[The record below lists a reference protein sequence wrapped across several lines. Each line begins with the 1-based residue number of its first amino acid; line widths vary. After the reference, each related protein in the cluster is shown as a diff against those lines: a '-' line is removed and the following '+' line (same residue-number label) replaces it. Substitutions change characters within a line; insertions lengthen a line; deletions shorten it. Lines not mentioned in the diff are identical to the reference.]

1 MIRFLLSKIPS
12 IVLVLVATSI
22 IAFLLPRFA
31 PGDPAQTIAGP
42 EASPEQVQA
51 IREALGLDQPLVV
64 QYLDWAGGLFTGDLG
79 QSFIFNR
86 PVAEL
91 IGDRLSSTVELALL
105 AAVFMIVIGL
115 GLGILGGSADSR
127 ATRFAADSVNTF
139 LIATPAFLVGL
150 LLIVLFGVTWRVL
163 PVSGEVGLTEDFGI
177 GIQYLVLP
185 ALALGLAMA
194 PGISRLLQTTMLS
207 TRGEEFVDLARAKG
221 ASPRRI
227 TYRHVLRTSLG
238 AAVVA
243 IGLRIGELLG
253 GAIIIEAIF
262 ARNGL
267 GQLAV
272 QAVNSRDYQL
282 VQVLV
287 MAAVLIAVLSQLIT
301 EVILAALDPRVRL
314 DA

>member
-12 IVLVLVATSI
+12 ILLVLVATSV

-31 PGDPAQTIAGP
+31 PGDPAQTIAGS
-42 EASPEQVQA
+42 EATPDQVEA
-51 IREALGLDQPLVV
+51 IRVSLGLDQPLFV
-64 QYLDWAGGLFTGDLG
+64 QYFTWLGGVFRGELG
-79 QSFIFNR
+79 TSYIFNR
-86 PVAEL
+86 PVSDL
-91 IGDRLSSTVELALL
+91 IGARLESTVELALL
-105 AAVFMIVIGL
+105 ATVFMIVIGI
-115 GLGILGGSADSR
+115 GLGVLGGSSRTRASRIATDSI
-127 ATRFAADSVNTF
+127 NTL

-150 LLIVLFGVTWRVL
+150 LLIVLFGVTWRLL
-163 PVSGEVGLTEDFGI
+163 PVSGEVALSEDFGI
-177 GIQYLVLP
+177 GMQYLLLP
-185 ALALGLAMA
+185 ALSLGLAMA
-194 PGISRLLQTTMLS
+194 PGIARLLQTTMIA
-207 TRGEEFVDLARAKG
+207 TRGEEFIDLAFAKG

-243 IGLRIGELLG
+243 IGLRFGELFG

-282 VQVLV
+282 VQILI
-287 MAAVLIAVLSQLIT
+287 MGAVLIAVLSQLLT
-301 EVILAALDPRVRL
+301 EIILAALDPRVRL
-314 DA
+314 DV

>member
-1 MIRFLLSKIPS
+1 MLRFLISKIPS
-12 IVLVLVATSI
+12 ILLVLFATSI

-31 PGDPAQTIAGP
+31 PGDPAQTIAGS
-42 EASPEQVQA
+42 EATPEQVEA
-51 IREALGLDQPLVV
+51 IRVSLGLDQPLIV
-64 QYLDWAGGLFTGDLG
+64 QYFTWLSGVFRGELG
-79 QSFIFNR
+79 TSYIFNR
-86 PVAEL
+86 SVSEL
-91 IGDRLSSTVELALL
+91 IGNRLESTVELALL
-105 AAVFMIVIGL
+105 ASVFMIVIGV
-115 GLGILGGSADSR
+115 GLGVLGGSSRTRVARIATDSI
-127 ATRFAADSVNTF
+127 NTL

-163 PVSGEVGLTEDFGI
+163 PVSGEVPLSEDFGT
-177 GIQYLVLP
+177 GIQYLLLP

-194 PGISRLLQTTMLS
+194 PGIARLLQTTMNS
-207 TRGEEFVDLARAKG
+207 TRGEEFIDLALAKG

-243 IGLRIGELLG
+243 IGLRFGELFG

-272 QAVNSRDYQL
+272 QAVNARDYQL
-282 VQVLV
+282 VQILI
-287 MAAVLIAVLSQLIT
+287 MMAVLIAVLSQLLT
-301 EVILAALDPRVRL
+301 EIILAALDPRVRL
-314 DA
+314 DV